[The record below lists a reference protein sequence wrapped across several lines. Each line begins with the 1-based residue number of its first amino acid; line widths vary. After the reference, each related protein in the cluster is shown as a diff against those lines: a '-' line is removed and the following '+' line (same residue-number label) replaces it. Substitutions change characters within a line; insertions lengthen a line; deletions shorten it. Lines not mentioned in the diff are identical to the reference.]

1 MKPILVLGI
10 GPLSIDDS
18 QKFHSGGNR
27 AWHLT
32 KPLLDEGLDVVLI
45 CMRITD
51 KKAQERPKEERRQ
64 QGTLTYYSVDE
75 LTCFADDAYL
85 RAKIEEHNPCAI
97 VGACSYPAARAAL
110 VAGTL
115 PVWADI
121 HGYPMGEAQAKAY
134 HYLEPGFIHHF
145 WNIHRPALFRADR
158 FSITSER
165 QRFALIGELGTMGRL
180 NGNIFGENLVETIPI
195 AWDPQ
200 TPFHPRTRSK
210 DDPFYVFFSGGY
222 NLWCDVDTLFKALET
237 AMERDSR
244 IHFLSTG
251 GAIDGHD
258 EKTYPRFQAQI
269 ERSRFRDR
277 FDLRGWVSRD
287 ELEQCQKQAHLGIN
301 VDLDCY
307 ETVIGARNRI
317 TEFMARGIPALT
329 TLGTE
334 ISQILFYKGGV
345 LTAPIN
351 DPTILANEMILAAN
365 HPDKMESMAR
375 QARQLFE
382 QHYTY
387 QTTTIEY
394 LKWCQS
400 PVHSRDFGK
409 EPIRLD
415 YRRPGELT
423 THSKNPIKRMLQRL
437 LKK

>member
-110 VAGTL
+110 VAGAL

-180 NGNIFGENLVETIPI
+180 KRQYI
-195 AWDPQ
+195 
-200 TPFHPRTRSK
+200 
-210 DDPFYVFFSGGY
+210 
-222 NLWCDVDTLFKALET
+222 
-237 AMERDSR
+237 
-244 IHFLSTG
+244 
-251 GAIDGHD
+251 
-258 EKTYPRFQAQI
+258 
-269 ERSRFRDR
+269 
-277 FDLRGWVSRD
+277 RGKPGR
-287 ELEQCQKQAHLGIN
+287 
-301 VDLDCY
+301 
-307 ETVIGARNRI
+307 
-317 TEFMARGIPALT
+317 
-329 TLGTE
+329 
-334 ISQILFYKGGV
+334 
-345 LTAPIN
+345 
-351 DPTILANEMILAAN
+351 N
-365 HPDKMESMAR
+365 HPNRMGSPDALSSPDA
-375 QARQLFE
+375 E
-382 QHYTY
+382 Q
-387 QTTTIEY
+387 
-394 LKWCQS
+394 
-400 PVHSRDFGK
+400 
-409 EPIRLD
+409 
-415 YRRPGELT
+415 RRSVL
-423 THSKNPIKRMLQRL
+423 RL
-437 LKK
+437 LQWRIQSLV